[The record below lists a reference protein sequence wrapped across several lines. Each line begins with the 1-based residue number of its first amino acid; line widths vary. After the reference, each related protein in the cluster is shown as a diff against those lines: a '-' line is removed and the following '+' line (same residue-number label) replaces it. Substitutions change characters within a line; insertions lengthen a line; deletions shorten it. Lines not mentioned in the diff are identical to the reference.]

1 MRFSASSGDPGSPAA
16 APHPVPLPACGERE
30 RVDSGG
36 ASLPRP
42 ASGERVGVRRGSLRR
57 IKPIAVWGSAICLAA
72 ALLLTAVGSPA
83 RAATGTATALD
94 RIQRADGVQIVPER
108 FLRRWDPV
116 TVFLDR
122 DAGPAG
128 GGPED
133 QPQNYATLAP
143 AHAGSWQW
151 LGPRVLQF
159 RPAEPWR
166 PLRRVTVTAFGH
178 TTMLV
183 PLLPPPVE
191 TSPADEPD
199 GIVDL
204 DAIRLTFIDPVDEK
218 ALARLLT
225 IELRPQPGFATGEAQ
240 LLTAQDFTIKELER
254 AAPSD
259 RQTYAVTLHRPVPD
273 GYVAILRLRLSD
285 EPGLDD
291 PSFELRLRS
300 ATPFTV
306 TDISCGGRFT
316 HDTQDG
322 VLRCTP
328 PDADEAKPRPAGPR
342 ELRLRFS
349 AKPEEL
355 GIVEA
360 RNALRITPPVDDLAV
375 TRDKYNAYRLTGRFQ
390 PDTVYELQVAPG
402 SLKDARGRALSGPAV
417 SSRFAFLAD
426 LPALRWDA
434 AQGIA
439 ERLGPQMVPLRGRG
453 YDRADIRIYKID
465 PAGRDFWPFPKNGLV
480 TEDDAPPPLAGNE
493 PANWNSPDEIRRR
506 DIAAR
511 IRALGSPAVSELVAL
526 PIARGG
532 VEARFGL
539 DLKPLFAKI
548 AGPDQPGAYLV
559 GLRTLDGNRRRWVR
573 VQVTDL
579 SLTTVEEADHVRFT
593 VTSLA
598 NAQPVA
604 GAEIRLEGVRDRGYV
619 TLARGITG
627 ADGGF
632 TWTAQDIPRVTLRRI
647 VVTKGTDTLVLD
659 PGHGPQQYEAE
670 NWSQPKEPWLGWA
683 FDEVGERRERP
694 RTLCHVFTE
703 RPIYRPEE
711 PVEIS
716 GFVRRYQHGALAY
729 AGGTGTIVINGP
741 GDQEW
746 RLPVTLDSI
755 GGFYQRWSQKTEAT
769 GDYSLHF
776 EPKDADSCGAISFKK
791 EAYKL
796 PTFEVLLNGP
806 QQVPLDGQFSVG
818 LVARYFAGGLVADR
832 PIKWRVTQFP
842 YEWSPPGREGF
853 LFSSDARFS
862 GEHNFRSTPVLER
875 DAKTD
880 AGGSA
885 QITLDP
891 TIEPTAQPRRYVVEA
906 TVTGDDDAQIR
917 NIAHVVA
924 VPPFVLGMK
933 VPRYLPKPGAI
944 DPDILAVDAD
954 GKPLAGVAMTARL
967 IHRNWNSVLQA
978 SDFSQGS
985 AKYVTQVIDE
995 TVEERQITST
1005 ADVQHLHFAATEAGV
1020 YIVELEAT
1028 DKIGRKQTLRVD
1040 LFMAGDTPVTWSQ
1053 PPANTVTVSTD
1064 KDAYAPGETAT
1075 LLIQSP
1081 FQTARALAIVE
1092 EPEGR
1097 FRYDWVPIANGV
1109 GRYAVPIRKPQMP
1122 RLAVHFLVMRGRLP
1136 GSPAAPTAPFDQ
1148 GKPVTVAATKWV
1160 TVTPVQHRVNVSLE
1174 APQSARP
1181 GQEIEVVLRLADLDK
1196 HPLAGSAVFWMVDQA
1211 VLSLAKEQP
1220 LDPLPQF
1227 VVNRPTRM
1235 AARDTR
1241 NMAFGLIPLQENPG
1255 GEEATEEWGVENIS
1269 VRRNFTPVPIYLPHV
1284 AVGPDGVAR
1293 IKVKLP
1299 DTLTVYKLRA
1309 KAVSG
1314 PDRFGFGTGEM
1325 RVRQPVVAQPALPRF
1340 LRSGD
1345 QFDAGLIG
1353 RIVEGPDGAGRAALS
1368 TDNLTVDG
1376 AKEQNLTWADKRPA
1390 RVDFKV
1396 RVPEP
1401 QPGHETAR
1409 LRFLLQRNA
1418 DKAGDAVEITLPI
1431 RPDRPPV
1438 REHRI
1443 ADLAPGQTLDL
1454 PPPKAAIRPR
1464 SFAGA
1469 VTLATDPALVRLV
1482 GGLEYLFRYPFGCT
1496 EQRISLASSE
1506 LALRPFAP
1514 LLTMEGVKDRV
1525 AGDVK
1530 ATSRSIAEAID
1541 DDGLVAFWPHSR
1553 GSVTL
1558 TALAYRFLVSAE
1570 KAGQPVDKALK
1581 ERLATVL
1588 TQALRSDYPRLMA
1601 GEQLRERVAALAAL
1615 ADGGKA
1621 NDAYVAEL
1629 SRRAGQMPV
1638 ESLAQ
1643 AAQVVAGM
1651 ANPDPQRQ
1659 RTLLDELWGRVKTLS
1674 RDGKLVY
1681 AGLVESGAGNPM
1693 ILPSETRSV
1702 AEVTQAVALTNPNE
1716 PRLAMLRDGLI
1727 GLGAGDGW
1735 GSTNANAAAL
1745 RALAASWTPPAASV
1759 PVAVSFGDQ
1768 PQTATL
1774 GHDQPVQRWTS
1785 GRAVAARLE
1794 NRGQQPVTALV
1805 DTSYVPAEPGSAA
1818 KPVEH
1823 GLVVSRRLFRV
1834 PAKGP
1839 MQRLEADAGGAIRL
1853 AVGDVIEET
1862 AELVS
1867 PEARTHIALRLPL
1880 AAGLEPLNPNIATAT
1895 ADATP
1900 SAPPSLAPSYISF
1913 GDDEVRYFWDELPA
1927 GTYQVHFRL
1936 RAQVAGTFTSPPGE
1950 AETMYRNDVYGASA
1964 GQQIVVTR

>member
-1 MRFSASSGDPGSPAA
+1 MRFRVICLLPALLALAA
-16 APHPVPLPACGERE
+16 APVPLPA
-30 RVDSGG
+30 
-36 ASLPRP
+36 ASTQ
-42 ASGERVGVRRGSLRR
+42 V
-57 IKPIAVWGSAICLAA
+57 
-72 ALLLTAVGSPA
+72 
-83 RAATGTATALD
+83 ALD
-94 RIQRADGVQIVPER
+94 RLQRADGVQIVPER

-133 QPQNYATLAP
+133 QPEKYATIAP
-143 AHAGSWQW
+143 AQAGSWQW
-151 LGPRVLQF
+151 LGSRVLQF
-159 RPAEPWR
+159 RPAEPWQ
-166 PLRRVTVTAFGH
+166 PLRRVAVTAFGH
-178 TTMLV
+178 ATTLV
-183 PLLPPPVE
+183 PLLPTPVE
-191 TSPADEPD
+191 TSPEDEPD

-204 DAIRLTFIDPVDEK
+204 DSIRLTFADPVDEQ

-240 LLTAQDFTIKELER
+240 LLTAQDFTIKALER
-254 AAPSD
+254 ASPSD
-259 RQTYAVTLHRPVPD
+259 RQTYAVTLHHPLPD

-328 PDADEAKPRPAGPR
+328 PDPDDSKPVAAGPR

-355 GIVEA
+355 DIVHA

-375 TRDKYNAYRLTGRFQ
+375 AREKNSNAYRLTGRFQ
-390 PDTVYELQVAPG
+390 PDTVYQLQVAPG
-402 SLKDARGRALSGPAV
+402 SLKDHRGRLLSGAAA

-426 LPALRWDA
+426 RPALRWEA
-434 AQGIA
+434 SQGIA
-439 ERLGPQMVPLRGRG
+439 ERFGPQLVPLRGRG

-465 PAGRDFWPFPKNGLV
+465 PAGRDFWPFPQKGV
-480 TEDDAPPPLAGNE
+480 ETEDDTAPPLAGNE
-493 PANWNSPDEIRRR
+493 PAPWSGPDEIRRKA
-506 DIAAR
+506 IAAR
-511 IRALGSPAVSELVAL
+511 IGALGSPAVSELAQL

-539 DLKPLFAKI
+539 DLKPLFQKI
-548 AGPDQPGAYLV
+548 AGAEQPGAYLV
-559 GLRTLDGNRRRWVR
+559 GLRTLDGNKRRWVR

-579 SLTTVEEADHVRFT
+579 TLSAVEEADRVRFA
-593 VTSLA
+593 VTSLS
-598 NAQPVA
+598 NAQPIA
-604 GAEIRLEGVRDRGYV
+604 GAEIRLEGVRENEFV
-619 TLARGITG
+619 TLVRGLTG

-632 TWTAQDIPRVTLRRI
+632 TWTAQEIPRTELRRI

-659 PGHGPQQYEAE
+659 PAHGPQQYEAE
-670 NWSQPKEPWLGWA
+670 NWSQPSAPWLGWV
-683 FDEVGERRERP
+683 FDKVAERREKP
-694 RTLCHVFTE
+694 HIVCHVFTE

-716 GFVRRYQHGALAY
+716 GFVRRYQQGGLSY
-729 AGGTGTIVINGP
+729 AGGPGEIVINGP

-746 RLPVTLDSI
+746 RLPVKLDTI
-755 GGFYQRWSQKTEAT
+755 GGFYQHWDQKTEAT
-769 GDYSLHF
+769 GDYTLRF
-776 EPKDADSCGAISFKK
+776 EPKDGDSCGAISFKK

-796 PTFEVLLNGP
+796 PIFEVLLNAP
-806 QQVPLDGQFSVG
+806 QQVPLDAQFSVG

-875 DAKTD
+875 DARSD
-880 AGGSA
+880 AGGAA
-885 QITLDP
+885 QLTLDP

-906 TVTGDDDAQIR
+906 TVTGDDDTQIR
-917 NIAHVVA
+917 STAHIVA

-933 VPRYLPKPGAI
+933 VPRYIAKPGAI
-944 DPDILAVDAD
+944 EPDILAADAD
-954 GKPLAGVAMTARL
+954 GKPLPGTAMTARL

-1005 ADVQHLHFAATEAGV
+1005 ADVQHLHFDAREAGV

-1028 DKIGRKQTLRVD
+1028 DRIGRKQTLRVD
-1040 LFMAGDTPVTWSQ
+1040 LFMGGDTPVTWSA
-1053 PPANTVTVSTD
+1053 PPSQTVAVSTD
-1064 KDAYAPGETAT
+1064 KDSYAPGETAT

-1081 FQTARALAIVE
+1081 FQTARALAAVE
-1092 EPEGR
+1092 EPEGH
-1097 FRYDWVPIANGV
+1097 FRYDWVDIAGGV
-1109 GRYAVPIRKPQMP
+1109 GRYTVAIRKPQMP

-1136 GSPAAPTAPFDQ
+1136 ASGGAPTAPFDQ

-1160 TVTPVQHRVNVSLE
+1160 TVTPVQHRVAVTLE

-1181 GQEIEVVLRLADLDK
+1181 GQEIEVVLKLADADK
-1196 HPLAGSAVFWMVDQA
+1196 HPIAGSAVFWMVDQA

-1241 NMAFGLIPLQENPG
+1241 NLAFGLIPLQEAPG

-1325 RVRQPVVAQPALPRF
+1325 RVRQPVVATPVLPRF
-1340 LRSGD
+1340 LRPGD
-1345 QFDAGLIG
+1345 QFDAGLLG
-1353 RIVEGPDGAGRAALS
+1353 RIVEGPDGAGRAALTADS
-1368 TDNLTVDG
+1368 LTVEG
-1376 AKEQNLTWADKRPA
+1376 AKEQNLTWAEKRPA
-1390 RVDFKV
+1390 RVDFHV

-1409 LRFLLQRNA
+1409 LRFLLQRNV

-1438 REHRI
+1438 RTHQV
-1443 ADLAPGQTLDL
+1443 ADLAPGQAIDV
-1454 PPPKAAIRPR
+1454 PPPTASIRPQ
-1464 SFAGA
+1464 SFAA
-1469 VTLATDPALVRLV
+1469 SAILATDPALVRLI
-1482 GGLEYLFRYPFGCT
+1482 GGLDYLFRYPYGCT
-1496 EQRISLASSE
+1496 EQRISLVASE
-1506 LALRPFAP
+1506 LALKPFAP
-1514 LLTMEGVKDRV
+1514 LLAMTGVEARL

-1530 ATSRSIAEAID
+1530 ATTRAIEQAID
-1541 DDGLVAFWPHSR
+1541 EDGLVAFWPHGK
-1553 GSVTL
+1553 GSVLL
-1558 TALAYRFLVSAE
+1558 TAWAYRFLVAAD
-1570 KAGQPVDKALK
+1570 KAGQAVDKALT

-1601 GEQLRERVAALAAL
+1601 GEQLRERVAALMAL
-1615 ADGGKA
+1615 ADSGKA
-1621 NDAYVAEL
+1621 SDAYVTEL
-1629 SRRAGQMPV
+1629 ARRAALMPV

-1643 AAQVVAGM
+1643 AAEIVAQM
-1651 ANPDPQRQ
+1651 PNPNPQTQ
-1659 RTLLDELWGRVKTLS
+1659 RMLLDALWGRVKTLS
-1674 RDGKLVY
+1674 RDGRLVY
-1681 AGLVESGAGNPM
+1681 AGLVESGGSPL

-1702 AEVTQAVALTNPNE
+1702 AEATQAIAMTSPDE
-1716 PRLAMLRDGLI
+1716 PRLKMLRDGLI

-1745 RALAASWTPPAASV
+1745 RALAASWTPPSSAV
-1759 PVAVSFGDQ
+1759 PVAVAFGREAQ
-1768 PQTATL
+1768 EATL
-1774 GHDQPVQRWTS
+1774 DHDQPVHRWTDD
-1785 GRAVAARLE
+1785 RATPARLE
-1794 NRGQQPVTALV
+1794 NRGQQPVTMLF
-1805 DTSYVPAEPGSAA
+1805 DTKYVPAEPGSAA
-1818 KPVEH
+1818 APVER
-1823 GLVVSRRLFRV
+1823 GLVLARRLFRV
-1834 PAKGP
+1834 PAQGP
-1839 MQRLEADAGGAIRL
+1839 ITRLEPDAGGAIRL
-1853 AVGDVIEET
+1853 GIGDVIEET
-1862 AELVS
+1862 AELVN
-1867 PEARTHIALRLPL
+1867 PENRTHIALRLPL
-1880 AAGLEPLNPNIATAT
+1880 AAGLEPLNPNIATAP
-1895 ADATP
+1895 AEATP
-1900 SAPPSLAPSYISF
+1900 SAPPSLPPSYVSF

-1936 RAQVAGTFTSPPGE
+1936 RAAVAGTFTSPPGE

-1964 GQQIVVTR
+1964 GQQVMIAR

>member
-1 MRFSASSGDPGSPAA
+1 MR
-16 APHPVPLPACGERE
+16 V
-30 RVDSGG
+30 RVIG
-36 ASLPRP
+36 
-42 ASGERVGVRRGSLRR
+42 
-57 IKPIAVWGSAICLAA
+57 LAA
-72 ALLLTAVGSPA
+72 ALFAAIAAPPPA
-83 RAATGTATALD
+83 TPASATAPPLD
-94 RIQRADGVQIVPER
+94 RLQRADGVQIVPER

-133 QPQNYATLAP
+133 QPQTYATIAP
-143 AHAGSWQW
+143 APAGAWQW

-159 RPAEPWR
+159 RPAEPWQ
-166 PLRRVTVTAFGH
+166 PLRRVTVTAFGR
-178 TTMLV
+178 TTVLV
-183 PLLPPPVE
+183 PLLPSPVE

-204 DAIRLTFIDPVDEK
+204 DAVRLTFIDPVDEK

-225 IELRPQPGFATGEAQ
+225 IELRPQPGFASGEAQ
-240 LLTAQDFTIKELER
+240 QLTAQDFAIKVLER
-254 AAPSD
+254 VAPTD
-259 RQTYAVTLHRPVPD
+259 RQTYAVTLNRPVPD
-273 GYVAILRLRLSD
+273 GFVAILRLRLSD

-291 PSFELRLRS
+291 PSYELRLRS

-316 HDTQDG
+316 RDTQDG

-328 PDADEAKPRPAGPR
+328 PESDEARPRSAGPR

-375 TRDKYNAYRLTGRFQ
+375 VSDKYNAYRLTGRFQ
-390 PDTVYELQVAPG
+390 PDTVYELHVAPG
-402 SLKDARGRALSGPAV
+402 ALKDSRGRLLSGAAA

-426 LPALRWDA
+426 RPALRWDA

-439 ERLGPQMVPLRGRG
+439 ERLGPQLVPLRGRG
-453 YDRADIRIYKID
+453 YDRADIRIYRID
-465 PAGRDFWPFPKNGLV
+465 PTSRDFWPFPRTGLV

-493 PANWNSPDEIRRR
+493 PENWHSTDDIRRR
-506 DIAAR
+506 AIAAR
-511 IRALGSPAVSELVAL
+511 IRALGSPAVSELVSL

-548 AGPDQPGAYLV
+548 AGTDQPGAYLV
-559 GLRTLDGNRRRWVR
+559 GLRTLDGNKRRWVR

-579 SLTTVEEADHVRFT
+579 TLTTVEEADRVRLM

-598 NAQPVA
+598 NVQPVA
-604 GAEIRLEGVRDRGYV
+604 GAEIRLEGVRDRGFV
-619 TLARGITG
+619 TLARGVTG

-632 TWTAQDIPRVTLRRI
+632 IWAPQDIPRVTLRRI
-647 VVTKGTDTLVLD
+647 VVTKGTDTLVLE
-659 PGHGPQQYEAE
+659 PGRAPQQYEAE
-670 NWSQPKEPWLGWA
+670 NWSQPKEPWLDWVFNQVA
-683 FDEVGERRERP
+683 ERRERP
-694 RTLCHVFTE
+694 RIVCHVFTE

-716 GFVRRYQHGALAY
+716 GFVRRYQHGGLAY
-729 AGGTGTIVINGP
+729 AGGAGTIVINGP

-746 RLPVTLDSI
+746 RLPVTLDAI

-776 EPKDADSCGAISFKK
+776 EPKDGDSCGAMSFKK

-796 PTFEVLLNGP
+796 PTFEVLLNAP
-806 QQVPLDGQFSVG
+806 HQVPLDGQFSVG

-862 GEHNFRSTPVLER
+862 GEQNFRATPVLER
-875 DAKTD
+875 DARSD

-917 NIAHVVA
+917 SIAQIVA

-944 DPDILAVDAD
+944 DPDIVAADAD
-954 GKPLAGVAMTARL
+954 GKPLTGVAMTARL
-967 IHRNWNSVLQA
+967 IRRNWNSVLQA

-995 TVEERQITST
+995 TVEERQLAST
-1005 ADVQHLHFAATEAGV
+1005 ADVQSLHFEAKEAGV
-1020 YIVELEAT
+1020 YIVELEAA
-1028 DKIGRKQTLRVD
+1028 DRIGRKQTLRVD
-1040 LFMAGDTPVTWSQ
+1040 LFMAGDTPVTWSR
-1053 PPANTVTVSTD
+1053 PPAQTVAVSTD
-1064 KDAYAPGETAT
+1064 KDAYAPGENAT

-1081 FQTARALAIVE
+1081 FQNARALAIVE

-1097 FRYDWVPIANGV
+1097 FRYDWVAITNGV
-1109 GRYAVPIRKPQMP
+1109 GRYTVPIRKLQMP

-1160 TVTPVQHRVNVSLE
+1160 TVTPVQHRINVSLE
-1174 APQSARP
+1174 SPQSARP
-1181 GQEIEVVLRLADLDK
+1181 GQEIEVVLRLADADK
-1196 HPLAGSAVFWMVDQA
+1196 HPMAGTAVFWMVDQA

-1227 VVNRPTRM
+1227 VINRPTKM

-1241 NMAFGLIPLQENPG
+1241 NMAFGLIPLQEAPG
-1255 GEEATEEWGVENIS
+1255 GDAAADEWGVENIS
-1269 VRRNFTPVPIYLPHV
+1269 VRRNFTPVPIYLPRV
-1284 AVGPDGVAR
+1284 AVGADGVAR

-1314 PDRFGFGTGEM
+1314 PDRFGFGVGEM

-1368 TDNLTVDG
+1368 ADNLTIEGV
-1376 AKEQNLTWADKRPA
+1376 KEQNLSWADKRPT
-1390 RVDFKV
+1390 RVDFRV

-1401 QPGHETAR
+1401 QPGRETAR
-1409 LRFLLQRNA
+1409 LRFLVQRNA

-1431 RPDRPPV
+1431 RPDRPAV

-1443 ADLAPGQTLDL
+1443 ADLAPGQALDL
-1454 PPPKAAIRPR
+1454 PAPAAPIRPQ
-1464 SFAGA
+1464 SFAAA
-1469 VTLATDPALVRLV
+1469 VTLATDPALVRLI
-1482 GGLEYLFRYPFGCT
+1482 GGL
-1496 EQRISLASSE
+1496 
-1506 LALRPFAP
+1506 
-1514 LLTMEGVKDRV
+1514 D
-1525 AGDVK
+1525 
-1530 ATSRSIAEAID
+1530 
-1541 DDGLVAFWPHSR
+1541 
-1553 GSVTL
+1553 
-1558 TALAYRFLVSAE
+1558 
-1570 KAGQPVDKALK
+1570 
-1581 ERLATVL
+1581 
-1588 TQALRSDYPRLMA
+1588 
-1601 GEQLRERVAALAAL
+1601 
-1615 ADGGKA
+1615 
-1621 NDAYVAEL
+1621 
-1629 SRRAGQMPV
+1629 
-1638 ESLAQ
+1638 
-1643 AAQVVAGM
+1643 
-1651 ANPDPQRQ
+1651 
-1659 RTLLDELWGRVKTLS
+1659 
-1674 RDGKLVY
+1674 
-1681 AGLVESGAGNPM
+1681 
-1693 ILPSETRSV
+1693 
-1702 AEVTQAVALTNPNE
+1702 
-1716 PRLAMLRDGLI
+1716 
-1727 GLGAGDGW
+1727 
-1735 GSTNANAAAL
+1735 
-1745 RALAASWTPPAASV
+1745 
-1759 PVAVSFGDQ
+1759 
-1768 PQTATL
+1768 
-1774 GHDQPVQRWTS
+1774 
-1785 GRAVAARLE
+1785 
-1794 NRGQQPVTALV
+1794 
-1805 DTSYVPAEPGSAA
+1805 
-1818 KPVEH
+1818 
-1823 GLVVSRRLFRV
+1823 
-1834 PAKGP
+1834 
-1839 MQRLEADAGGAIRL
+1839 
-1853 AVGDVIEET
+1853 
-1862 AELVS
+1862 
-1867 PEARTHIALRLPL
+1867 
-1880 AAGLEPLNPNIATAT
+1880 
-1895 ADATP
+1895 
-1900 SAPPSLAPSYISF
+1900 
-1913 GDDEVRYFWDELPA
+1913 
-1927 GTYQVHFRL
+1927 
-1936 RAQVAGTFTSPPGE
+1936 
-1950 AETMYRNDVYGASA
+1950 
-1964 GQQIVVTR
+1964 